1 MTKDQSKWHKQ
12 LRGAV
17 TEETTRVG
25 TRLVEVV
32 LLGGWARKLDVV
44 NTRRRET
51 VRKGDLDHG

>member
-1 MTKDQSKWHKQ
+1 